1 MDPEANL
8 EEQLSIAERLYEIDD
23 ASTDDQDPEEIF
35 RLAVRLAELVF
46 ALAKWNRNKIPPEE
60 NRGTIQQDWPC

>member
-8 EEQLSIAERLYEIDD
+8 AEQLHIAERLYDIDD

-35 RLAVRLAELVF
+35 QLAVRLAELVF
-46 ALAKWNRNKIPPEE
+46 ALNKWNKSRL
-60 NRGTIQQDWPC
+60 